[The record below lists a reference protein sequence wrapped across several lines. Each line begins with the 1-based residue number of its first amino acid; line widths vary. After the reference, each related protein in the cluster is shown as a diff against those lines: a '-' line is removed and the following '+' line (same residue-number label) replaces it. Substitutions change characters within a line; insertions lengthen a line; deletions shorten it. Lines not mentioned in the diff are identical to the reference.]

1 MFRYEVWG
9 SRNTLETI
17 IRQKNRIFNIN
28 KLTMKTQRILF
39 TALISILLTSCV
51 SPSYFQ
57 VYKVAPSDKSVVND
71 NLLVYENE
79 HCKVLYNLWKE
90 GGNIGFQF
98 FNKTD
103 KNIYLN
109 LEESFFI
116 LNGFSYNYYRNRVFS
131 NSTSSGAT
139 NYRGVNATKS
149 VTGLNN
155 LDLIQTNIISGTNT
169 LGLMTSS
176 GFSVS
181 YNEEK
186 IVCVPSQ
193 TSKIISEYTINE
205 SLFRDCDLFKYPTS
219 NQIKTKTFTK
229 EQSPFIFSNRIA
241 YSIGQNENLLKL
253 ENEFYVTEIS
263 NYPEKEMVESKYDR
277 YCEQESMYK
286 TKYFKNVSA
295 DKFYIK
301 YTYSSYDEWKH

>member
-1 MFRYEVWG
+1 
-9 SRNTLETI
+9 
-17 IRQKNRIFNIN
+17 
-28 KLTMKTQRILF
+28 MKTKKILF
-39 TALISILLTSCV
+39 TALIAIMLTSCV
-51 SPSYFQ
+51 STSYFQ
-57 VYKVAPSDKSVVND
+57 VYKAAPSDKLVIKD
-71 NLLVYENE
+71 NLLVYEDEN
-79 HCKVLYNLWKE
+79 CKVSYNLWNA

-116 LNGFSYNYYRNRVFS
+116 LNGVSYNYYRNRIFT

-139 NYRGVNATKS
+139 TTRGATATKS
-149 VTGLNN
+149 VTGINY
-155 LDLIQTNIISGTNT
+155 LDLLQTNRISATNT

-186 IVCVPSQ
+186 IVCIPLK
-193 TSKIISEYTINE
+193 TSKIISEYNINE
-205 SLFRDCDLFKYPTS
+205 SLFRDCDLFKYPTKR
-219 NQIKTKTFTK
+219 QIKSKTFSK
-229 EQSPFIFSNRIA
+229 EQSPLIFSNRIA
-241 YSIGQNENLLKL
+241 YTIGQTDNIIKF

-263 NYPEKEMVESKYDR
+263 NYPESEMYELKYDE
-277 YCEQESMYK
+277 YCGQKSMTM

-301 YTYSSYDEWKH
+301 YSKGQDTWKH